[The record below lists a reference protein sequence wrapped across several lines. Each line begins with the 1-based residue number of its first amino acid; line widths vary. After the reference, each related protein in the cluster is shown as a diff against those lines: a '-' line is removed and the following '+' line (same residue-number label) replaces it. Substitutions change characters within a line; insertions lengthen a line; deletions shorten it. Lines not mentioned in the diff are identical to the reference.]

1 MLSYLQPRTAP
12 QRILIVE
19 DHHLLIYGIKILL
32 SAMPAYEVVGEI
44 FDGLNVYAAC
54 QQLNPDVVLLDLG
67 LPGMDGIDVIRQL
80 KRRRPELTIVVVTAD
95 GSEHRARDALAAGAQ
110 AYILKKSSQQIL
122 LAGLQTAIAGKVF
135 LDPALYRTHM
145 TCVPDVRRQTNLT
158 NRESQLLK
166 LIAEGDRNRDIAEKL
181 SITIKTVETHRLNL
195 MRKLDAHN
203 IADLV
208 NWAFR
213 LGIHDLFPVSRTRG

>member
-1 MLSYLQPRTAP
+1 MLSHLQLRPGP

-19 DHHLLIYGIKILL
+19 DHPLLIYGIKILL
-32 SAMPAYEVVGEI
+32 SAMPIYEVVGEI
-44 FDGLNVYAAC
+44 VDGLNVYAAC
-54 QQLNPDVVLLDLG
+54 QELNPDLVLLDLG
-67 LPGMDGIDVIRQL
+67 LPGMDGIDVIRKL
-80 KRRRPELTIVVVTAD
+80 KRRRPEMIIVVITAD
-95 GSEHRARDALAAGAQ
+95 ASEHRARDAFAAGAQ

-122 LAGLQTAIAGKVF
+122 LAGLQTAIAGQVF
-135 LDPALYRTHM
+135 LDPALNLAHVTSAPN
-145 TCVPDVRRQTNLT
+145 VGGLTNLT
-158 NRESQLLK
+158 TRERQILK

-208 NWAFR
+208 NWACR
-213 LGIHDLFPVSRTRG
+213 LGIH

>member
-1 MLSYLQPRTAP
+1 MLSYLQTTPAP

-19 DHHLLIYGIKILL
+19 DHYLLIYGIKILL
-32 SAMPAYEVVGEI
+32 SAMPGYEVVGEI
-44 FDGLNVYAAC
+44 VDGLNVYAAC
-54 QQLNPDVVLLDLG
+54 QELKPDVVLLDLG

-95 GSEHRARDALAAGAQ
+95 ASEHRARDALAAGAL
-110 AYILKKSSQQIL
+110 AYILKKSSQQVL
-122 LAGLQTAIAGKVF
+122 LAGLQTAIAGQVF
-135 LDPALYRTHM
+135 LDPALNLAHVTSAPN
-145 TCVPDVRRQTNLT
+145 VGGQGNLT
-158 NRESQLLK
+158 TRERQILK
-166 LIAEGDRNRDIAEKL
+166 LIAEGDRNRDISEKL

-208 NWAFR
+208 NWACR
-213 LGIHDLFPVSRTRG
+213 LGIH

>member
-1 MLSYLQPRTAP
+1 MLSKLASKSAA

-19 DHHLLIYGIKILL
+19 DHSLIIYGIKVLL
-32 SAMPAYEVVGEI
+32 STIPAYEVVGEVV
-44 FDGLNVYAAC
+44 DGLGAYAAC

-80 KRRRPELTIVVVTAD
+80 TRLRPDLTVVVVTAD
-95 GSEHRARDALAAGAQ
+95 ASEHRARAALAAGAQ

-122 LAGLQTAIAGKVF
+122 LAGLQTAIANQRF
-135 LDPALYRTHM
+135 LDPAL
-145 TCVPDVRRQTNLT
+145 NLAHVT
-158 NRESQLLK
+158 TATTFGGVTKLTTRESQILK
-166 LIAEGDRNRDIAEKL
+166 LIAEGDRNRDVAEKL

-208 NWAFR
+208 NWACR
-213 LGIHDLFPVSRTRG
+213 LGIH

>member
-1 MLSYLQPRTAP
+1 VPIHKKSDVIMLSKLVSKPAA

-19 DHHLLIYGIKILL
+19 DHSLLICGIKALL
-32 SAMPAYEVVGEI
+32 STIPAYEVVGEVV
-44 FDGLNVYAAC
+44 DGLEAYAAC

-80 KRRRPELTIVVVTAD
+80 TRRHPDLTIVVVTAD
-95 GSEHRARDALAAGAQ
+95 TSEYRARDALAAGAQ
-110 AYILKKSSQQIL
+110 AYILKRSSQQIL
-122 LAGLQTAIAGKVF
+122 LAGLQTAIAGQRF
-135 LDPALYRTHM
+135 LDPAL
-145 TCVPDVRRQTNLT
+145 NLAHVT
-158 NRESQLLK
+158 SATTFGGLSKLTTRESQILK
-166 LIAEGDRNRDIAEKL
+166 LIAEGNRNRDIAEKL

-208 NWAFR
+208 NWACR
-213 LGIHDLFPVSRTRG
+213 LGIH